1 MRRLTSLTALL
12 GVLIAVG
19 FPIVAGAFHPSYDH
33 ARQFISELGAHGAPN
48 AALVNYAGFL
58 PAGILLTLFPVFAWR
73 ALPRAPLTTL
83 GLVGVALYS
92 IGYLAAV
99 AYPCDA
105 GCRPGDPSISQAL
118 HNLLGLIGYLT
129 APATLFLL
137 AWQARRWP
145 RGGAVALVALVGGV
159 CASIGLLSF
168 SPDFEF
174 AGVSQRLIEG
184 GMLAW
189 IFACGIYTL
198 RPRSSAHS
206 SSS

>member
-1 MRRLTSLTALL
+1 MKMLTALTALL

-58 PAGILLTLFPVFAWR
+58 PAGVLLTAFPAFAWR
-73 ALPRAPLTTL
+73 TAPRAALTTL
-83 GLVGVALYS
+83 GLLGVALFS
-92 IGYLAAV
+92 IGYIAAA

-105 GCRPGDPSISQAL
+105 GCRPDDPSASQAL
-118 HNLLGLIGYLT
+118 HNLLGLAGYLT
-129 APATLFLL
+129 APATLFVL
-137 AWQARRWP
+137 ALQSRQWP
-145 RGGAVALVALVGGV
+145 GGGVVSIVGALGGAAALA
-159 CASIGLLSF
+159 GLLSF

-174 AGVSQRLIEG
+174 AGVSQRLLEG

-189 IFACGIYTL
+189 IFACGVYML
-198 RPRSSAHS
+198 RRD
-206 SSS
+206 